1 MLYTP
6 SYVKNATKEWN
17 AVLALCPKSLAV
29 MTTVSEIVHCVELV
43 RIMQGLRKLI
53 NEMFEAPFTSSSV
66 GVTFYHYWNT
76 LTVGIP
82 DDESTRNHRIQFSI
96 TPPTVIH
103 TIKDHVANVQFTL
116 SRLKET
122 KWTCQRLT
130 LRLKRSYL
138 PMTPTLHTSS

>member
-17 AVLALCPKSLAV
+17 AVFALCPKSLAV

-66 GVTFYHYWNT
+66 GVTFDHRNT

-103 TIKDHVANVQFTL
+103 AIKDHVANVQFTF

-122 KWTCQRLT
+122 KCTCQRLT

-138 PMTPTLHTSS
+138 PMTPTLHTLS

>member
-1 MLYTP
+1 VLYTP
-6 SYVKNATKEWN
+6 SYVKNAKKEWN

-29 MTTVSEIVHCVELV
+29 MTTVSEHKIVHCVELV

-66 GVTFYHYWNT
+66 GVTFDHWNT

-82 DDESTRNHRIQFSI
+82 DDESTKDHRIQFSI

-103 TIKDHVANVQFTL
+103 TIEDHLANVQFTF
-116 SRLKET
+116 
-122 KWTCQRLT
+122 
-130 LRLKRSYL
+130 
-138 PMTPTLHTSS
+138 PD